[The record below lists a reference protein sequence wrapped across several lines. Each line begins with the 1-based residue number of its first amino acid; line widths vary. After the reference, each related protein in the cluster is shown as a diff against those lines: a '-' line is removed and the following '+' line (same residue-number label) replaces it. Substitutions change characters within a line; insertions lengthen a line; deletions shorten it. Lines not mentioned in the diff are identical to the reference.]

1 MADPTA
7 RPEGRALHLGPVR
20 LLPVA
25 AGALLAAALALTGC
39 GQRVDEAQARLCR
52 MALPALNP
60 EGSDIRITR
69 LALAREGPGI
79 RIDYTVAAPAFA
91 GANRAGT
98 NRAGPNRAGPVR
110 AFAICRFDPVPFS
123 EIEPRLAAIE
133 TQDGPISGASV
144 YLMQRFW
151 LRSPE
156 AYAADPGR

>member
-7 RPEGRALHLGPVR
+7 RPEGRALRLGPVR

-60 EGSDIRITR
+60 EGSDIHITR

-91 GANRAGT
+91 GA
-98 NRAGPNRAGPVR
+98 NRAGPVR

-133 TQDGPISGASV
+133 TQDGPVSGASV